1 LYEIPK
7 IVVDVEISL
16 FTDERIS
23 GQIFVTEDRQ
33 TDAGDP
39 SVAEFLNQDDDVFF
53 PFAGGGS
60 AYRLINKPQVCYLAT
75 TQTDREAR
83 TLSKNP
89 VLRHQ
94 VTCSCPPDLGDP
106 PICRP
111 GNLRRRRLAVSKRLN
126 LWREL
131 SCEFPIL
138 FAPVRPARVR
148 PFPGPIRPGPSPS

>member
-1 LYEIPK
+1 MYEIPK
-7 IVVDVEISL
+7 IAVDVEISL

-83 TLSKNP
+83 S
-89 VLRHQ
+89 Q
-94 VTCSCPPDLGDP
+94 PP
-106 PICRP
+106 
-111 GNLRRRRLAVSKRLN
+111 
-126 LWREL
+126 
-131 SCEFPIL
+131 FPITHDL
-138 FAPVRPARVR
+138 LYERAVTFRQSLSDTCRSDARA
-148 PFPGPIRPGPSPS
+148 